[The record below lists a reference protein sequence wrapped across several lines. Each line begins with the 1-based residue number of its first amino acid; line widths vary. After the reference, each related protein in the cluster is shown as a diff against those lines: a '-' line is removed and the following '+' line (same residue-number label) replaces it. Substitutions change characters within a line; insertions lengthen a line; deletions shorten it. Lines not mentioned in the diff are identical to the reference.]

1 LKNNSLKLILFMLA
15 SVLLS
20 CRTTPHSKSETS
32 KSSVHKTDKIVF
44 EYHDASV
51 PPDDHRSYMI
61 ALNPDKL
68 IYVVDSYGEII
79 KKDSINIEPNKWN
92 EVRAA
97 FASCGIKN
105 VEERKNSEGCT
116 GGSGNSI
123 HLYINNE
130 KIFSGYQYRCSTFFD
145 GDLDGDLNCFLMTIK
160 QDIDPVFF
168 STD

>member
-1 LKNNSLKLILFMLA
+1 MKNNSLKLILFILT

-20 CRTTPHSKSETS
+20 CRTTPHSTSETS

-61 ALNPDKL
+61 TLNPDKL

-97 FASCGIKN
+97 FESCSIRN
-105 VEERKNSEGCT
+105 VEKRKNLEGCT

-130 KIFSGYQYRCSTFFD
+130 KIFGGYQYRCSTFFD

>member
-1 LKNNSLKLILFMLA
+1 MKKYKLNVIWILCIGCLA
-15 SVLLS
+15 S
-20 CRTTPHSKSETS
+20 CKTIPNQQMDTTPSPIKMADE
-32 KSSVHKTDKIVF
+32 IIF

-61 ALNPDKL
+61 TLNPDKL

-79 KKDSINIEPNKWN
+79 KRDSINIEPNKWN

-123 HLYINNE
+123 HVYFNNE

-160 QDIDPVFF
+160 QDIASDFF
-168 STD
+168 RTD

>member
-1 LKNNSLKLILFMLA
+1 MKNNSLKLILFIFT

-20 CRTTPHSKSETS
+20 CRTTPHSTS
-32 KSSVHKTDKIVF
+32 DTSTTVVYKADEIVF

-61 ALNPDKL
+61 TLNPDKL

-97 FASCGIKN
+97 FESCSIRN
-105 VEERKNSEGCT
+105 VEKRKNSEGCT

-130 KIFSGYQYRCSTFFD
+130 KIFGGYQYRCSTFFD